1 MSEMKAPEWTAHE
14 QALIDAWDEHLRREF
29 DVPSADA
36 TIATMVET
44 PRVNHVPVMSGGEG
58 RTELYEFYARHFL
71 PQIPPDTKMVLVSR
85 TIGQGRLV
93 DELFSS
99 FTHTIAMDWMLPGV
113 APTGKRVE
121 IALVVIVQFDGQKLA
136 HEHLYWDQASV
147 LVQIGLLDPEKLPV
161 VGADSARSVRD
172 RSLPLN
178 RLITHARPTGAGSD
192 PRAR

>member
-1 MSEMKAPEWTAHE
+1 MSEMKAPEWTADE

-29 DVPSADA
+29 DAPSADA

-44 PRVNHVPVMSGGEG
+44 PRVNHVPVMSGGDG
-58 RTELYEFYARHFL
+58 RAQLHEFYARHFL

-99 FTHTIAMDWMLPGV
+99 FTHTIAMDWMLPGI

-121 IALVVIVQFDGQKLA
+121 IALVVIVQFEGLKLA

-147 LVQIGLLDPEKLPV
+147 LVQLGLLSPETLPV
-161 VGADSARSVRD
+161 VGADAARSVRD

-178 RLITHARPTGAGSD
+178 RLIANARPAGPGSD
-192 PRAR
+192 PHAR